1 MHQRMQWYVDQEIMP
16 GISTLVMRG
25 VDVLDYQCFG
35 YMDLESKTPLR
46 EDAIYRMFSNTK
58 LVTSVALMMLHE
70 QGKFHL
76 DDALAD
82 FIPVFSDL
90 KVLIKGATNI
100 DQVEALATPITI
112 RQVLSH
118 SSGFSYGF
126 VDPFSVIDRA
136 YLKGGLN
143 IIEGF
148 DGDLEALTNK
158 MAEFPLAFQPGTD
171 WAYSLATDVAARLVE
186 VISGKR
192 FDEFLQDNIFKPLG
206 MIDTGFCV
214 AEEKLDRLITLC
226 APNNLLKPMEPGLT
240 QIGKAGKGPTK
251 PPAFLSGGGGLMST
265 VADYLTFI
273 QMLVNGGEWK
283 GVRVLQSKTLDL
295 MRTNQL
301 PEGVVVKFPAWDMHG
316 TVFGLGFALK
326 AQLTEDEPTAA
337 LGEYHWGGLA
347 GTHSW
352 MSPNGGPDGNIS
364 GICMTQV
371 MPAFWH
377 QFSHDFK
384 QHAYDL
390 TAE

>member
-1 MHQRMQWYVDQEIMP
+1 MQWYVDQEIMP

-25 VDVLDYQCFG
+25 LDVLDYQCFG
-35 YMDLESKTPLR
+35 YMDLENKTPLR
-46 EDAIYRMFSNTK
+46 EDAIYRMFSNSK
-58 LVTSVALMMLHE
+58 LVTSVALMMLYD
-70 QGKFHL
+70 QGKFQL

-82 FIPVFSDL
+82 YIPAFSNL
-90 KVLIKGATNI
+90 KVLVKGAASI
-100 DQVEALATPITI
+100 DQVEDLATPITI

-118 SSGFSYGF
+118 SAGFSYGF

-143 IIEGF
+143 ILEGF
-148 DGDLEALTNK
+148 GGDLEALTNK

-171 WAYSLATDVAARLVE
+171 WAYSLATDVAGRLVE
-186 VISGKR
+186 VMSGQS
-192 FDEFLQDNIFKPLG
+192 FDDFLRDNIFQPLG
-206 MIDTGFCV
+206 MVDTGFCV
-214 AEEKLDRLITLC
+214 AEENLHRLITMC

-240 QIGKAGKGPTK
+240 PIGKAGRGPTK

-265 VADYLTFI
+265 VADYLTFVR
-273 QMLVNGGEWK
+273 MLVNNGEWNS
-283 GVRVLQSKTLDL
+283 VRILQPETLEL

-301 PEGVVVKFPAWDMHG
+301 ADGVAVKFPNWDMRG

-326 AQLTEDEPTAA
+326 AEVAEDEPSAA

-352 MSPNGGPDGNIS
+352 MSPVGGPDANIS
-364 GICMTQV
+364 GLCMTQV

-384 QHAYDL
+384 QLAYEL
-390 TAE
+390 TAS

>member
-206 MIDTGFCV
+206 RIPDFV
-214 AEEKLDRLITLC
+214 LPKK
-226 APNNLLKPMEPGLT
+226 NW
-240 QIGKAGKGPTK
+240 IG
-251 PPAFLSGGGGLMST
+251 
-265 VADYLTFI
+265 
-273 QMLVNGGEWK
+273 
-283 GVRVLQSKTLDL
+283 
-295 MRTNQL
+295 
-301 PEGVVVKFPAWDMHG
+301 
-316 TVFGLGFALK
+316 
-326 AQLTEDEPTAA
+326 
-337 LGEYHWGGLA
+337 
-347 GTHSW
+347 
-352 MSPNGGPDGNIS
+352 
-364 GICMTQV
+364 
-371 MPAFWH
+371 
-377 QFSHDFK
+377 
-384 QHAYDL
+384 
-390 TAE
+390 